1 MGWDHATT
9 RGAPPPPER
18 VRLKSAMPSM
28 TRRRTSSS
36 RLCPAALMALD
47 AAFAFASWL
56 VVLNYTAGSSHVE
69 SHGCDAASSTPSGN
83 AARVVARPRHSP
95 PILSRCGFLLCPRF
109 SVSWGWRAV
118 ARDAIFQ
125 ARTPLLSRHPN
136 TSHRPHAL
144 ALVRQAFFT
153 KPLLTPFAEF
163 PLVRR
168 SAFSTVERL
177 LHHDPRPPLQP
188 VRDALDIDCT
198 SSSKV
203 PR

>member
-125 ARTPLLSRHPN
+125 ARTPLPPPSSQHQP
-136 TSHRPHAL
+136 
-144 ALVRQAFFT
+144 
-153 KPLLTPFAEF
+153 
-163 PLVRR
+163 
-168 SAFSTVERL
+168 SASCVSIGSASL
-177 LHHDPRPPLQP
+177 LHKTPAYTLRRISSRAEVRLFHCRTAAPP
-188 VRDALDIDCT
+188 
-198 SSSKV
+198 
-203 PR
+203 